1 MIEFFENYCS
11 YLFPSVDTEIKQAIR
26 KEVEQLDMTKSLWFM
41 LNKLEVLS
49 QGDILNKLPFP
60 YEKDNGDKRVS
71 VGKGMVLSNTCDLQ
85 RDPYIVIAP
94 LFNMDDKIE
103 DEKEFSAQT
112 KENLKNNIVAA
123 KMGFKNSS
131 LDNYFVDFS
140 KSVSFNRKVLL
151 KGMETGKIYVEK
163 SLSQF
168 ACYMLYIKLTIYYM
182 RVENHEH
189 FESRDRGI

>member
-1 MIEFFENYCS
+1 MIEFFENYCN
-11 YLFPSVDTEIKQAIR
+11 YLFPSVDTEIKQAIK
-26 KEVEQLDMTKSLWFM
+26 KEVERIDMTKSPWFM

-60 YEKDNGDKRVS
+60 YEKDNGDKRVY

-112 KENLKNNIVAA
+112 KENLKDNIVAA

-151 KGMETGKIYVEK
+151 KGMKTGKIYIEK